1 MEIIAVLAIMF
12 SAVLVPAGVIVG
24 VLVAAVRRSRG
35 NTPPVSRPVQKIP
48 PVQPAVHLSRAVPSS
63 LPPRRTP
70 VQGSLNVQSAEG
82 MELHPAG
89 FHGEKAESEEILT
102 AQADFSQ
109 ENQGRVGNTVR
120 THNRRPAGA
129 PRLTARSLR
138 QGYVLQEIL
147 GEPVSRRQ
155 RGWKQDGR

>member
-1 MEIIAVLAIMF
+1 M
-12 SAVLVPAGVIVG
+12 
-24 VLVAAVRRSRG
+24 
-35 NTPPVSRPVQKIP
+35 
-48 PVQPAVHLSRAVPSS
+48 
-63 LPPRRTP
+63 
-70 VQGSLNVQSAEG
+70 QGSLNVQSAEG